1 LTDRSRRV
9 FWQVAVTDG
18 AAASIEAK
26 LVELSARVD
35 GLAAERDEYRKLY
48 LQMLERCRKLELGI
62 VGPKS
67 ERLSASDAQLTM
79 SMLGMLLDGTG
90 GSAAPS
96 APAPPPVETS
106 IAAHTRAKPTGR
118 KPLPE
123 KLPRVDVEVLP
134 PEVQQKGTDAFVRIG
149 EDVTET
155 VERRPASLVVVRV
168 RKPKFVPKG
177 REPSAETKVLQAAPP
192 ELPIDRALAGPGLLA
207 DTIVRRWQD
216 HLPLHRLERIY
227 GREGLELARSTICGW
242 HEALGGLIK
251 PLVEA
256 MWADARGAPYL
267 CTDATGV
274 LVQARERCRR
284 GHFWVVIA
292 PERHVLYAYTARHD
306 GAAVDGLLEGYE
318 GYLVAD
324 AHAVFD
330 HLYKRGTLIEVACW
344 AHARRYWW
352 KALETDPERAR
363 QALAYIGGLFRVERE
378 AAVSPEAR
386 LAARRAESKA
396 IVDGFFGWCEA
407 EAGKVLDETPTAK
420 AIGYALNQRVA
431 LQRFLDDGRL
441 PIHNNSS
448 ERALRREAVGRKNW
462 LFVGNDDAAEINAA
476 FVSLLASCQ
485 LHDIE
490 PWAYLRD
497 LFCLLPS
504 WPVRRVLELAPLSWK
519 KTLENEDAQQRLD
532 ANIFRR
538 ASLGLLDQHPDTK

>member
-1 LTDRSRRV
+1 M
-9 FWQVAVTDG
+9 DG
-18 AAASIEAK
+18 AATIEAK
-26 LVELSARVD
+26 LAALSARVD
-35 GLAAERDEYRKLY
+35 GLAAEREALSAERDEYRKLY
-48 LQMLERCRKLELGI
+48 LQTLERCRKLELGL
-62 VGPKS
+62 VGPKR
-67 ERLSASDAQLTM
+67 ERLSGSDAQLTM
-79 SMLGMLLDGTG
+79 SMLGLLLGDGDG
-90 GSAAPS
+90 GRAAPP
-96 APAPPPVETS
+96 APAPPPPETPV
-106 IAAHTRAKPTGR
+106 AAHTRAKPTGR
-118 KPLPE
+118 KALPE

-177 REPSAETKVLQAAPP
+177 RDATAETTVLQAPPP
-192 ELPIDRALAGPGLLA
+192 ELPFDRSLAGPGLLA

-242 HEALGGLIK
+242 HEALGGLVK

-274 LVQARERCRR
+274 LVQAREKCRR

-292 PERHVLYAYTARHD
+292 PERHVLFRYTAKHD
-306 GAAVDGLLEGYE
+306 GAAVDRLLDGYE

-363 QALAYIGGLFRVERE
+363 QALAYVGGLFRVERE
-378 AAVSPEAR
+378 AAAAPPEAR

-396 IVDGFFGWCEA
+396 IVEAFFAWCET
-407 EAGKVLDETPTAK
+407 EAGRVLDETPTAK

-441 PIHNNSS
+441 PIHNNGS

-462 LFVGNDDAAEINAA
+462 LFVGTDDAAEINAA

-485 LHDIE
+485 LHDVE

-504 WPVRRVLELAPLSWK
+504 WPVRRVLELAPLNWK
-519 KTLENEDAQQRLD
+519 KTFQNEDTQQRLD
-532 ANIFRR
+532 ANVFRC
-538 ASLGLLDQHPDTK
+538 ATLGLLGDHPPTK

>member
-1 LTDRSRRV
+1 
-9 FWQVAVTDG
+9 VTEG
-18 AAASIEAK
+18 AATSIEAK
-26 LVELSARVD
+26 LAELSARVES
-35 GLAAERDEYRKLY
+35 LAAEREQYRKLY
-48 LQMLERCRKLELGI
+48 LQMLERCRKLELGLL
-62 VGPKS
+62 GPKR
-67 ERLSASDAQLTM
+67 ERLSGGDAQLTM
-79 SMLGMLLDGTG
+79 SMLGMLLGDGTG
-90 GSAAPS
+90 ASAAP
-96 APAPPPVETS
+96 AAPPPPPAETPV
-106 IAAHTRAKPTGR
+106 AAHTRAKPTGR

-123 KLPRVDVEVLP
+123 KLPRVEVEVLP
-134 PEVQQKGTDAFVRIG
+134 PEVQEKGTDAFMRIG

-177 REPSAETKVLQAAPP
+177 RDPTAETTVLQAPAP
-192 ELPIDRALAGPGLLA
+192 ELPVDRALAGPGLLA

-242 HEALGGLIK
+242 HEALGGLVK
-251 PLVEA
+251 PLLDA

-274 LVQARERCRR
+274 LVQAPEKCRR

-292 PERHVLYAYTARHD
+292 PERHVLFRYTAKHD
-306 GAAVDGLLEGYE
+306 GAAVDGLLDGYE

-363 QALAYIGGLFRVERE
+363 QALAYIGGLFQVERE
-378 AAVSPEAR
+378 AAAAPPEAR
-386 LAARRAESKA
+386 LAARRTQSKSILDA
-396 IVDGFFGWCEA
+396 FFTWCEA
-407 EAGKVLDETPTAK
+407 QANQVLDETPTAK

-441 PIHNNSS
+441 PIHNNGS
-448 ERALRREAVGRKNW
+448 ERALRREAIGRKNW
-462 LFVGNDDAAEINAA
+462 LFVGTDDAAEINAA

-497 LFCLLPS
+497 LFCLLPG
-504 WPVRRVLELAPLSWK
+504 WPVRRVLDLAPVCWK
-519 KTLENEDAQQRLD
+519 KTRDELDTQQRLD
-532 ANIFRR
+532 ANVFRR
-538 ASLGLLDQHPDTK
+538 ASLGLLDNHRPTK

>member
-1 LTDRSRRV
+1 
-9 FWQVAVTDG
+9 VTDG

-26 LVELSARVD
+26 LAELSARVD
-35 GLAAERDEYRKLY
+35 GLAAERAALVAERDEYRKLY
-48 LQMLERCRKLELGI
+48 LQTLETCRKLELGLMG
-62 VGPKS
+62 VKR
-67 ERLSASDAQLTM
+67 ERLSEGDAQLTM
-79 SMLGMLLDGTG
+79 SMLGMLLGDGVG
-90 GSAAPS
+90 GIS
-96 APAPPPVETS
+96 APPAAPPPPPETPV
-106 IAAHTRAKPTGR
+106 AAHTRVKPTGR

-123 KLPRVDVEVLP
+123 KLPRVEVEVLP

-177 REPSAETKVLQAAPP
+177 RDAIAETTVLQAPPP

-242 HEALGGLIK
+242 HEALGGLVK
-251 PLVEA
+251 PLIES

-274 LVQARERCRR
+274 LVQAREKCRR

-292 PERHVLYAYTARHD
+292 PERHVLFRYTAKHD
-306 GAAVDGLLEGYE
+306 GAAVDGLLEGYQ

-344 AHARRYWW
+344 AHTRRYWW
-352 KALETDPERAR
+352 KRSRPIRSE
-363 QALAYIGGLFRVERE
+363 ALAFIGGLFRVER
-378 AAVSPEAR
+378 AAATATPEER
-386 LAARRAESKA
+386 LQVRRAESKA
-396 IVDGFFGWCEA
+396 IVDGFFTWCEGEA
-407 EAGKVLDETPTAK
+407 EKVLDETPTAK

-431 LQRFLDDGRL
+431 LQRFLDDGQL
-441 PIHNNSS
+441 PIHNNGS
-448 ERALRREAVGRKNW
+448 ERALRREAIGRKNW
-462 LFVGNDDAAEINAA
+462 LFVGSDDAAEINAA

-497 LFCLLPS
+497 LFCLLPG
-504 WPVRRVLELAPLSWK
+504 WPVRRVLELAPLNWK
-519 KTLENEDAQQRLD
+519 KTLEDEDAQQRLD
-532 ANIFRR
+532 ANVFRR

>member
-1 LTDRSRRV
+1 M
-9 FWQVAVTDG
+9 TDG
-18 AAASIEAK
+18 ATTSIEAR
-26 LVELSARVD
+26 LAELSARVD

-48 LQMLERCRKLELGI
+48 LQTLETCRKLELGL
-62 VGPKS
+62 VGAKR
-67 ERLSASDAQLTM
+67 ERLSEGDAQLTM
-79 SMLGMLLDGTG
+79 SMLGLLLGNQPG
-90 GSAAPS
+90 QSAAPP
-96 APAPPPVETS
+96 APAPPPTDTPV
-106 IAAHTRAKPTGR
+106 AAHTRAKPTGR

-123 KLPRVDVEVLP
+123 KLPRVEVELLP
-134 PEVQQKGTDAFVRIG
+134 PEVKKKGTDAFVRIG

-177 REPSAETKVLQAAPP
+177 RDATAETTVLQAPAP
-192 ELPIDRALAGPGLLA
+192 ELPFDRSLAGPGLLA

-242 HEALGGLIK
+242 HEALGELVR

-256 MWADARGAPYL
+256 MWADTRGAPYL

-274 LVQARERCRR
+274 LVQAREKCRR

-292 PERHVLYAYTARHD
+292 PERHVLFRYTPKHD
-306 GAAVDGLLEGYE
+306 GAAVDGLLDGYE

-378 AAVSPEAR
+378 AAAAPPEAR
-386 LAARRAESKA
+386 LAARRAESKP
-396 IVDGFFGWCEA
+396 IVDGFFTWCEA
-407 EAGKVLDETPTAK
+407 QAKQVLDETPTAK
-420 AIGYALNQRVA
+420 ALGYALNQRVA

-441 PIHNNSS
+441 PIHNNGS
-448 ERALRREAVGRKNW
+448 ERALRRQAIGRKNW
-462 LFVGNDDAAEINAA
+462 LFVGSDDAAEINAA

-485 LHDIE
+485 LHDVE
-490 PWAYLRD
+490 PWTYLRD
-497 LFCLLPS
+497 LFCLLPD
-504 WPVRRVLELAPLSWK
+504 WPARRVLDLAPLNWN
-519 KTLENEDAQQRLD
+519 KTLQDQDTQQRLD
-532 ANIFRR
+532 ANVFRR
-538 ASLGLLDQHPDTK
+538 ATLRLLGNHTPTE

>member
-1 LTDRSRRV
+1 
-9 FWQVAVTDG
+9 VTEG
-18 AAASIEAK
+18 AATSIEAK
-26 LVELSARVD
+26 LAELSARVES
-35 GLAAERDEYRKLY
+35 LAAEREQYRKLY
-48 LQMLERCRKLELGI
+48 LQMLERCRKLELGLL
-62 VGPKS
+62 GPKR
-67 ERLSASDAQLTM
+67 ERLSGGDAQLTM
-79 SMLGMLLDGTG
+79 SMLGMLLGDGTG
-90 GSAAPS
+90 ASAAP
-96 APAPPPVETS
+96 AAPPPPPAETPV
-106 IAAHTRAKPTGR
+106 AAHTRAKPTGR

-123 KLPRVDVEVLP
+123 KLPRVEVEVLP
-134 PEVQQKGTDAFVRIG
+134 PEVQEKGTDAFMRIG

-177 REPSAETKVLQAAPP
+177 RDPTAQTTVLQAPAP
-192 ELPIDRALAGPGLLA
+192 ELPVDRALAGPGLLA

-242 HEALGGLIK
+242 HEALGGLVK
-251 PLVEA
+251 PLLDA

-274 LVQARERCRR
+274 LVQAPEKCRR

-292 PERHVLYAYTARHD
+292 PERHVLFRYTAKHD
-306 GAAVDGLLEGYE
+306 GAAVDGLLDGYE

-363 QALAYIGGLFRVERE
+363 QALAYIGGLFQVERE
-378 AAVSPEAR
+378 AAAAPPEAR
-386 LAARRAESKA
+386 LAARRAQSKSILDA
-396 IVDGFFGWCEA
+396 FFTWCEA
-407 EAGKVLDETPTAK
+407 QANQVLDETPTAK

-441 PIHNNSS
+441 PIHNNGS
-448 ERALRREAVGRKNW
+448 ERALRREAIGRKNW
-462 LFVGNDDAAEINAA
+462 LFVGTDDAAEINAA

-497 LFCLLPS
+497 LFCLLPG
-504 WPVRRVLELAPLSWK
+504 WPVRRVLDLAPVCWK
-519 KTLENEDAQQRLD
+519 KTRDELDTQQRLD
-532 ANIFRR
+532 ANVFRR
-538 ASLGLLDQHPDTK
+538 ASLGLLDNHRPTK

>member
-1 LTDRSRRV
+1 
-9 FWQVAVTDG
+9 VTEG
-18 AAASIEAK
+18 AATSIEAK
-26 LVELSARVD
+26 LAELSARVES
-35 GLAAERDEYRKLY
+35 LAAEREQYRKLY
-48 LQMLERCRKLELGI
+48 LQMLERCRKLELGLL
-62 VGPKS
+62 GPKR
-67 ERLSASDAQLTM
+67 ERLSGGDAQLTM
-79 SMLGMLLDGTG
+79 SMLGMLLGDGTG
-90 GSAAPS
+90 ASAAP
-96 APAPPPVETS
+96 AAPPPPPAETPV
-106 IAAHTRAKPTGR
+106 AAHTRAKPTGR

-123 KLPRVDVEVLP
+123 KLPRVEVEVLP
-134 PEVQQKGTDAFVRIG
+134 PEVQEKGTDAFMRIG

-177 REPSAETKVLQAAPP
+177 RDPTAETTVLQAPAP
-192 ELPIDRALAGPGLLA
+192 ELPVDRALAGPGLLA

-242 HEALGGLIK
+242 HEALGGLVK
-251 PLVEA
+251 PLLDA

-274 LVQARERCRR
+274 LVQAPEKCRR

-292 PERHVLYAYTARHD
+292 PERHVLFRYTAKHD
-306 GAAVDGLLEGYE
+306 GAAVDGLLDGYE

-363 QALAYIGGLFRVERE
+363 QALAYIGGLFQVERE
-378 AAVSPEAR
+378 AAAAPPEAR
-386 LAARRAESKA
+386 LAARRTQSKSILDA
-396 IVDGFFGWCEA
+396 FFTWCEA
-407 EAGKVLDETPTAK
+407 QANQVLDETPTAK

-441 PIHNNSS
+441 PIHNNGS
-448 ERALRREAVGRKNW
+448 ERALRREAIGRKNW
-462 LFVGNDDAAEINAA
+462 LFVGTDDAAEINAA

-497 LFCLLPS
+497 LFCLLPG
-504 WPVRRVLELAPLSWK
+504 WPVRRVLDLAPVCWK
-519 KTLENEDAQQRLD
+519 KTREELDTQQRLD
-532 ANIFRR
+532 ANVFRR
-538 ASLGLLDQHPDTK
+538 ASLGLLDNHRPTK